1 MILGIAVGTKCHM
14 RVVCAVIVLVFPDDA
29 EGRQRLSRYM
39 SRCPFSLEKMRY
51 APDSGMVIYRS
62 KPHATMK
69 RNYQLMPAI
78 KWLRLLMNHIPDRYE
93 HLARYYGYYSNRSRG
108 ARRLI
113 ENGDDTAG
121 SIHIDE
127 PPAIT
132 RRKAAWARLIQKV
145 YEVDP
150 PLPQGETRSLTYH
163 PVPAHLK
170 STPGRPCGPVM
181 LGSPRSGESA
191 TQSGRIRYQILP
203 RRTQVHGLPAL
214 SAPSPGC
221 SSRFPCATPQP
232 RDRISYP
239 STATRSHQTGWTGS
253 PLPQVPD
260 IQAKL
265 SANSRCAW
273 KLLILVIGQIVS
285 R

>member
-1 MILGIAVGTKCHM
+1 
-14 RVVCAVIVLVFPDDA
+14 
-29 EGRQRLSRYM
+29 
-39 SRCPFSLEKMRY
+39 
-51 APDSGMVIYRS
+51 
-62 KPHATMK
+62 
-69 RNYQLMPAI
+69 MPAI

-93 HLARYYGYYSNRSRG
+93 HLVRYYGYYSNRSRG

-113 ENGDDTAG
+113 DDVDVVERILKHLKVWDPQPDTITPAG
-121 SIHIDE
+121 
-127 PPAIT
+127 P
-132 RRKAAWARLIQKV
+132 
-145 YEVDP
+145 DP
-150 PLPQGETRSLTYH
+150 PLPQGETLSLTYH

-181 LGSPRSGESA
+181 VGSPRSGKSA

-253 PLPQVPD
+253 PLPQVSD